1 MVNLE
6 LRHVKKVYENHVVA
20 VEDFNLGISGKE
32 FVVFIGPSGC
42 GKSTTLRMIAGLEE
56 ISDGELLIDGKCMN
70 KVEAKDR
77 DVTMVFQD
85 YALYPHMSIFE
96 NLAFPLKI
104 RKLPKDVIENKVH
117 EAAKLLGLDSYLH
130 RKPKEISGG
139 QRQRVALGR
148 AIVRSPQI
156 FLLDE
161 PLSNLDTKLR
171 TSMRTE
177 LIRLYQSL
185 DAIFIYVTH
194 DQIEAMTMATR
205 IVVMKEGIIQQ
216 IGTPQEIYDEPDN
229 LFVATFIGTPQMNVA
244 TAVLKKEGVLVSKGM
259 SIPIKI
265 SGNACNYD
273 GKEVIYGF
281 RAEAVSI
288 EKSGEI
294 ECVVDVIERMGA
306 ENNIHLKAGNNQFV
320 MKLSSKTNISE
331 KDTLRIHIAE
341 DEIFLFDADTH
352 ERIK

>member
-1 MVNLE
+1 MANLE
-6 LRHVKKVYENHVVA
+6 LRHVRKVYENNVVA
-20 VEDFNLGISGKE
+20 VEDFNLDISDKE
-32 FVVFIGPSGC
+32 FIVFIGPSGC

-56 ISDGELLIDGKCMN
+56 ISDGELLINGECVN
-70 KVEAKDR
+70 KVESKDR
-77 DVTMVFQD
+77 DVSMVFQD

-104 RKLPKDVIENKVH
+104 RKMPKVTIEKKVN
-117 EAAKLLGLDSYLH
+117 EAAKLLGLSLYLN

-148 AIVRSPQI
+148 AIVRSPKI

-177 LIRLYQSL
+177 LVRLYQSL

-194 DQIEAMTMATR
+194 DQVEAMTMATR
-205 IVVMKEGIIQQ
+205 IVVMRDGVIQQ
-216 IGTPQEIYDEPDN
+216 IGTPQEIYDEPNN
-229 LFVATFIGTPQMNVA
+229 LFVATFIGMPQMNIS
-244 TAVLKKEGVLVSKGM
+244 TAVLKKEGALVTGGM
-259 SIPIKI
+259 SIPINI
-265 SGNACNYD
+265 SQNACNYD

-288 EKSGEI
+288 DNSGEI

-306 ENNIHLKAGNNQFV
+306 ENNIYLKAGNEQFV
-320 MKLSSKTNISE
+320 MKVSSKSIISE

-341 DEIFLFDADTH
+341 DEIYLFDAETH